1 MYYEIFRNW
10 INLFRFLWAN
20 RNRNLPYPKR
30 KLFMGIIINP
40 KHENKRLMK
49 LEKFEK
55 AKKVKE
61 DIDRLE
67 RQKYKLESAIKSC
80 SLGVT
85 IGYSTGGSFP
95 RKDEVSFYNKDVIK
109 EMISKEIERLK
120 EEIDLVKEEFE
131 NI

>member
-1 MYYEIFRNW
+1 ME
-10 INLFRFLWAN
+10 
-20 RNRNLPYPKR
+20 
-30 KLFMGIIINP
+30 
-40 KHENKRLMK
+40 
-49 LEKFEK
+49 LEKFEQ

-67 RQKYKLESAIKSC
+67 RQKYKLEAALKSC
-80 SLGVT
+80 SLGVQVVFT
-85 IGYSTGGSFP
+85 HSGPFP
-95 RKDEVSFYNKDVIK
+95 RKDELSFYNKDVIK